1 MALNDMNARHIVCFG
16 NELHGDDGFG
26 CRIYAKLC
34 QLPWPKDVEVFNAG
48 IAGLNALRFLENCR
62 QAILVDALAN
72 FGNVGEIY
80 MLKPEDLAGK
90 PEQLTGH
97 GLGIPYLL
105 EALNVIRDPLP
116 DILIVGV
123 EIAAASPF
131 CSGLS
136 DKTEQ
141 AVAKTVQ
148 LIRDLLPE

>member
-1 MALNDMNARHIVCFG
+1 MGTRHIVCFG

-26 CRIYAKLC
+26 TRIYAELRR
-34 QLPWPKDVEVFNAG
+34 LTWPEDVEVFNAG
-48 IAGLNALRFLENCR
+48 IAGLNALRFLEDCS

-72 FGNVGEIY
+72 FGNVGEVC
-80 MLKPEDLAGK
+80 LLRPEDLADR

-105 EALNVIRDPLP
+105 EALKVIREPLP

-123 EIAAASPF
+123 EIAALKLFSP
-131 CSGLS
+131 GLS

-148 LIRDLLPE
+148 LIRGLLSE

>member
-1 MALNDMNARHIVCFG
+1 MATRHIICFG

-26 CRIYAKLC
+26 SRIYARLC
-34 QLPWPKDVEVFNAG
+34 QLTWPNDVELFNAG
-48 IAGLNALRFLENCR
+48 IAGLNALRFLEHCR

-72 FGNVGEIY
+72 FGNVGEIC
-80 MLKPEDLAGK
+80 LLRPEDLADR
-90 PEQLTGH
+90 PQALTGH

-105 EALNVIRDPLP
+105 EALKVIRDPLP

-123 EIAAASPF
+123 EIAAVTAFS
-131 CSGLS
+131 SSLS

>member
-1 MALNDMNARHIVCFG
+1 MGARHIVCFG

-26 CRIYAKLC
+26 IRVYAQLCRLT
-34 QLPWPKDVEVFNAG
+34 WPKDVEVFNAG
-48 IAGLNALRFLENCR
+48 IAGLNALRFLEDCC

-72 FGNVGEIY
+72 FGNVGEVF
-80 MLKPEDLAGK
+80 LLRPEDLADR

-105 EALNVIRDPLP
+105 EALKVIREPQP

-123 EIAAASPF
+123 EIAAVNPFSP
-131 CSGLS
+131 GLS

-141 AVAKTVQ
+141 AIPKTVQ
-148 LIRDLLPE
+148 LIRGLLSE

>member
-1 MALNDMNARHIVCFG
+1 MATRHIICFG

-26 CRIYAKLC
+26 SRIYARLC
-34 QLPWPKDVEVFNAG
+34 QLTWPNDVELFNAG
-48 IAGLNALRFLENCR
+48 IAGLNALRFLEHCR

-72 FGNVGEIY
+72 FGNVGEIC
-80 MLKPEDLAGK
+80 LLRPEDLADR
-90 PEQLTGH
+90 PQALTGH

-105 EALNVIRDPLP
+105 EALKVIRDPLP

-123 EIAAASPF
+123 EIAAVTAFS
-131 CSGLS
+131 SSLS

-148 LIRDLLPE
+148 LIRGLLPE